1 MWQLPFF
8 VAIPL
13 AAAFVLPLLERRR
26 AATPHLL
33 ANAALALLA
42 GLSVIALG
50 REGSFAMGGWDAPV
64 GIRLRYDGLSSLM
77 LLLVNG
83 IALLVGLYSVEFMA
97 RYGSIARYY
106 GLLLF
111 MVTGMNGA
119 VLAGDLFN
127 LYVFIEIAGVA
138 SYALVAFGREAEDLE
153 AAFRYAV
160 LGSLASTLILTG
172 VVLVYAVTGTLDLA
186 HVTAGLADAG
196 RSGPLHLAVGLFLAG
211 LALKAALA
219 PFHAWLPD
227 AHPAAPAP
235 VSALLSG
242 VFIKAIG
249 VYVLARL
256 VFNVL
261 GPSAEILAV
270 LRWLGVLSMV
280 VGGLLALRQQDIKR
294 LLAYS
299 SIGQVGYVVVALGL
313 GTPLGLAGA
322 LFHLVNHAV
331 CKALLFLDAG
341 AVERAAG
348 TRDLREL
355 GGLGRVIPVAS
366 RTSLIASLSISG
378 VPPFGGFWSKLL
390 IVVACIEAGHLG
402 LAVAAVLF
410 SVVTLGYQLRLQ
422 RDCFDGPA
430 PASAARVV
438 PGTPALMA
446 APMLALSLL
455 CVGMGLLAL
464 PGLAQP
470 LGIAPAVAVLLEGV
484 GGER

>member
-1 MWQLPFF
+1 
-8 VAIPL
+8 
-13 AAAFVLPLLERRR
+13 
-26 AATPHLL
+26 
-33 ANAALALLA
+33 
-42 GLSVIALG
+42 
-50 REGSFAMGGWDAPV
+50 
-64 GIRLRYDGLSSLM
+64 
-77 LLLVNG
+77 
-83 IALLVGLYSVEFMA
+83 
-97 RYGSIARYY
+97 
-106 GLLLF
+106 
-111 MVTGMNGA
+111 MNGV

-127 LYVFIEIAGVA
+127 LYVFIEISGIA
-138 SYALVAFGREAEDLE
+138 SYALVAFGRKAEDLE
-153 AAFRYAV
+153 ASFRYAV
-160 LGSLASTLILTG
+160 LGSLASTLILAG
-172 VVLVYAVTGTLDLA
+172 IVLVYAMTGVLDLA
-186 HVTAGLADAG
+186 HVAAGLADAG
-196 RSGPLHLAVGLFLAG
+196 RSGPLHLAFGLFVAG

-235 VSALLSG
+235 VSAMLSG
-242 VFIKAIG
+242 VLIKAIG

-261 GPSAEILAV
+261 GPTAEILAA
-270 LRWLGVLSMV
+270 LRWLGILSMV
-280 VGGLLALRQQDIKR
+280 VGGLLAVRQRDIKR

-299 SIGQVGYVVVALGL
+299 SIGQVGYVVVGLGL

-331 CKALLFLDAG
+331 CKSLLFLDAG

-390 IVVACIEAGHLG
+390 IVVACIEAGHVG

-422 RDCFDGPA
+422 RGCFDQPSPVTAGEL
-430 PASAARVV
+430 V
-438 PGTPALMA
+438 PGTPPLMA
-446 APMLALSLL
+446 APMVALSLL

-470 LGIAPAVAVLLEGV
+470 LGIVSAVAVLVTGVEGW
-484 GGER
+484 GW